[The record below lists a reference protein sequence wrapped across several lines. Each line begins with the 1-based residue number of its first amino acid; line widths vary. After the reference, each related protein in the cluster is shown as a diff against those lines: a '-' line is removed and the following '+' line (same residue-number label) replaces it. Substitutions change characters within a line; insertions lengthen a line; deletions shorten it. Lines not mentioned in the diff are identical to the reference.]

1 MNALQRFPIPSQMS
15 LNRTQRELDSK
26 TNGEKIT
33 KLEKTQKDENIITE
47 EPGMSKKMLHMQ
59 IKNATQSGF

>member
-1 MNALQRFPIPSQMS
+1 MS
-15 LNRTQRELDSK
+15 WNRTQRELDSK
-26 TNGEKIT
+26 ANGEKIT